1 MRFFRNVFLAVLCGG
16 CFAAT
21 AGEDLLVNDFTGA
34 IGNPELK
41 VLSDP
46 GLLYKPERRYHAL
59 DPSFPGFQTGWT
71 TGSDIW
77 RTPGLPANAIIF
89 LVGVNDGKMQV
100 LFGSAFDSARRRQVA
115 PWVENIISEQFIPA
129 VRAGN
134 VEEAMRN
141 SVAAFEASANGI
153 KTNYDNLTWMLTCG
167 ALALG
172 AFLFWEH
179 REKRRANI
187 YLAAL
192 MGAALIGMVG
202 YAAMKIIT
210 FTAPG
215 ELRVTWQPDSAANAA
230 LAPEPGL
237 PITLDDR
244 QYAPAHYVVGGAR
257 DIAV

>member
-41 VLSDP
+41 VLSDRVYFINQNDVTMRWTLLP
-46 GLLYKPERRYHAL
+46 GLPDWVDDRAGYLA
-59 DPSFPGFQTGWT
+59 DA
-71 TGSDIW
+71 
-77 RTPGLPANAIIF
+77 GLPANAIIF

-141 SVAAFEASANGI
+141 SVAAFEISANGI

-230 LAPEPGL
+230 LAPEPGSSNN
-237 PITLDDR
+237 
-244 QYAPAHYVVGGAR
+244 AR
-257 DIAV
+257 